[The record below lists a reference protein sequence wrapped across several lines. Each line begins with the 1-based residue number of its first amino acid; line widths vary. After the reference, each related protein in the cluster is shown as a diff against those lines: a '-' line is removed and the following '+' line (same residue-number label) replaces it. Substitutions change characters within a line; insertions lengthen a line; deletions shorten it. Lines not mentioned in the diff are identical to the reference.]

1 MKDTMNTLFASL
13 LIVIAGAAAGWLI
26 YRLATTDTLAE
37 TFGGSEA
44 KYAPLQKSILNQ

>member
-1 MKDTMNTLFASL
+1 MKDALNAIFATL
-13 LIVIAGAAAGWLI
+13 LIVVAGAAAGWLI